1 MAEPFYTYSG
11 NVLSVY
17 HFETTVETEHLL
29 AFSAHFSS
37 FQVEIFNHY
46 LTTDCIIYYSEG
58 RSTENIKYSE
68 ARTLRNDETVA
79 LNFRE
84 RSIVGYR
91 GVVSTWIVAEKD
103 RCRRGWRDKRTL
115 VVCLHR
121 TSSQPV

>member
-1 MAEPFYTYSG
+1 MAEAFYTYNG

-29 AFSAHFSS
+29 AFSGHFSS

-68 ARTLRNDETVA
+68 GTYL
-79 LNFRE
+79 
-84 RSIVGYR
+84 
-91 GVVSTWIVAEKD
+91 EK
-103 RCRRGWRDKRTL
+103 R
-115 VVCLHR
+115 
-121 TSSQPV
+121 